1 MSDAAAKTDRPT
13 TVECRGLVVGDDSSS
28 MSAVELNLD
37 PVAVFG
43 RVRVPVR
50 ATVGALTFRTTLCRM
65 GGRVWVPLRTSNRA
79 AAGVEIGQ
87 RLRVR
92 LEEDT
97 EERTVEVPADLGR
110 ALRSAGVTDAFAGM
124 SYSHRREWVVA
135 IEGAKRLETRARRIE
150 SCVAAA
156 VERGAAAVRK
166 GGAKVAKKSGKAR
179 TGETGELGRARG
191 RGARG

>member
-1 MSDAAAKTDRPT
+1 MSNAAAKTDGPT
-13 TVECRGLVVGDDSSS
+13 AVECRGLVVGDDSSS
-28 MSAVELNLD
+28 MSAVELELD
-37 PVAVFG
+37 PGAVFG

-50 ATVGALTFRTTLCRM
+50 ATVGAVTFRTTICRM

-110 ALRSAGVTDAFAGM
+110 ALRSAGV
-124 SYSHRREWVVA
+124 
-135 IEGAKRLETRARRIE
+135 
-150 SCVAAA
+150 
-156 VERGAAAVRK
+156 
-166 GGAKVAKKSGKAR
+166 
-179 TGETGELGRARG
+179 
-191 RGARG
+191 